1 MAIPKLAL
9 IPSGVKAGK
18 LYSVLPTN
26 GDGDFTTTRN
36 TVATRVNENG
46 LIEEVA
52 SNVPRLD
59 YSDGGCPSLLLEP
72 ASTNLI
78 PYSEDFSNVA
88 WNKSS
93 LIATSTLDINPSGTG
108 SAYKIITD
116 SGVAISSAFI
126 YEILSGLTPSVA
138 HSYSVFAK
146 KSELNSIRV
155 AFDDGVTLSNRGEAT
170 FNLNDGSI
178 SNIQN
183 TGNFSGVTAK
193 SENYGNGWYRCTV
206 SSVVNTTGQT
216 RARVYNSDTTITT
229 GDGAKGVLVYGA
241 QLEENSYATSYIK
254 TVGTTQTR
262 VADTAN
268 GAGNASLINSTE
280 GVLYAEVSV
289 LSNGGSN
296 RIISL
301 FDSSSSRVSLTF
313 HSDTNRVQF
322 FVAINGYT
330 NTVSI
335 DATTIDQTILNKI
348 AVRYGANNYALF
360 INGTKV
366 GEDTSQSNTF
376 SVNSLS
382 ELTFSD
388 VADFYGKTKSLQVY
402 TTALSDIELEKLTSY
417 TSFTAMANA
426 LKYTII

>member
-1 MAIPKLAL
+1 MATIPSIAM
-9 IPSGVKAGK
+9 IPSGVKASK

-26 GDGDFTTTRN
+26 GAGDFTTTRAS
-36 TVATRVNENG
+36 VATRVNENG

-52 SNVPRLD
+52 ANVPRLD
-59 YSDGGCPSLLLEP
+59 YSDGTCPSLLLEP

-241 QLEENSYATSYIK
+241 QLEENSYSTSYIK
-254 TVGTTQTR
+254 TIGTTQTR
-262 VADTAN
+262 VADTAT
-268 GAGNASLINSTE
+268 GSGNSTVINSTE
-280 GVLYAEVSV
+280 GVLYAEISA
-289 LSNGGSN
+289 LANDGSFRQLTISDGSGSN
-296 RIISL
+296 R
-301 FDSSSSRVSLTF
+301 
-313 HSDTNRVQF
+313 
-322 FVAINGYT
+322 
-330 NTVSI
+330 VSI
-335 DATTIDQTILNKI
+335 DFTSTDNQIRSFSSSGGGAVANMTGSVSNATQFNKVAVKYKLND
-348 AVRYGANNYALF
+348 YALW
-360 INGTKV
+360 INGVEVAT
-366 GEDTSQSNTF
+366 DTSGNAPIG
-376 SVNSLS
+376 LS
-382 ELTFSD
+382 ELAFDNGTSSNN
-388 VADFYGKTKSLQVY
+388 FYGKTKSVQVY
-402 TTALSDIELEKLTSY
+402 TTALSDAELTSL
-417 TSFTAMANA
+417 T
-426 LKYTII
+426 TI

>member
-1 MAIPKLAL
+1 MATIPSIAM
-9 IPSGVKAGK
+9 IPSGVKASK
-18 LYSVLPTN
+18 LYSVLPTD
-26 GDGDFTTTRN
+26 GAGDFTTTRAS
-36 TVATRVNENG
+36 VATRVNENG

-59 YSDGGCPSLLLEP
+59 YSDGTCPSLLLEP

-241 QLEENSYATSYIK
+241 QLEENSYSTSYIK
-254 TVGTTQTR
+254 TIGTTQTR
-262 VADTAN
+262 VADTAT
-268 GAGNASLINSTE
+268 GSGNSTVINSTE
-280 GVLYAEVSV
+280 GVLYAEISA
-289 LSNGGSN
+289 LANDGSFRQLTISDGSGSN
-296 RIISL
+296 R
-301 FDSSSSRVSLTF
+301 
-313 HSDTNRVQF
+313 
-322 FVAINGYT
+322 
-330 NTVSI
+330 VSI
-335 DATTIDQTILNKI
+335 DFTSTDNQIRSFSSSGGGAVANMTGSVSNATQFNKVAVKYKLND
-348 AVRYGANNYALF
+348 YALW
-360 INGTKV
+360 INGVEVAT
-366 GEDTSQSNTF
+366 DTSGNAPIG
-376 SVNSLS
+376 LS
-382 ELTFSD
+382 ELAFDNGTSSNN
-388 VADFYGKTKSLQVY
+388 FYGKTKSVQVY
-402 TTALSDIELEKLTSY
+402 TTALSDAELTSL
-417 TSFTAMANA
+417 T
-426 LKYTII
+426 TI